1 MFSFSMA
8 INSFVSF
15 FQGVCLSKI
24 PLTSEEL
31 FVARADGGKHQ
42 PREMPDWDLVP
53 LHCPPLR

>member
-1 MFSFSMA
+1 MA

-31 FVARADGGKHQ
+31 FVACADGGKHQ

-53 LHCPPLR
+53 LRCPPLR